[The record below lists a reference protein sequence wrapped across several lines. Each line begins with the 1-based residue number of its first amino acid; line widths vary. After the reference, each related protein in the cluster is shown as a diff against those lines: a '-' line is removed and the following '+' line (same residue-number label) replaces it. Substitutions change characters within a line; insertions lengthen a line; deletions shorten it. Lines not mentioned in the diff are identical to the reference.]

1 MTEEFDH
8 DIIEAV
14 PFERAEANLQRSGF
28 KLLSIP
34 TAIATVFL
42 ILAVAAAFMFLAR
55 AVRVDINPVADTFRF
70 TSGFSYKLGDRY
82 LMLAGDY
89 QFTAGKQ
96 GYHILESTLT
106 VGDSAD
112 QNFTFDLVKLPGIL
126 SVSTNPEV
134 NAEVFIDQK
143 SVGITPVTLRDI
155 TAGLHDV
162 TFRAKRYLDF
172 NTEIDIEGMLQ
183 AQTLLAE
190 LQPAWAMV
198 NLSTK
203 PAAAEI
209 YIDEI
214 LVGATNSAI
223 EVLQGDHAISLKKKG
238 YKSWQSTIT
247 TVAGVDQSM
256 PLVVLEKSDGKVS
269 IESFPAGANININDR
284 YRGQTPM
291 KVVLA
296 PGRDYVVRLT
306 KAGYYPAEKRLSVK
320 PDEDLSLNQNLNPI
334 LGSVR
339 FLISP
344 ADSQLYVDGKLI
356 KDPTK
361 QLSLP
366 VSRHDIR
373 ITKAGYATYSETITP
388 QASTTQQFV
397 VQLQTEDEARIAAIP
412 ISIDTEAGIRL
423 KLILP
428 GEFSMGASRREPGR
442 RSNEITKTVE
452 LTRPYYLGTTEVS
465 NKQFKLFDR
474 SHDSGILG
482 RALLSDADRPV
493 VNVSWDDAMA
503 FCNWLSEKSGLPLA
517 YERINGV
524 WQAVKPMNTG
534 FRLPTEAE
542 WVWASRYASGP
553 TPTRFP
559 WGDAMPP
566 VDVHGNYA
574 DESANSMVPYTIK
587 SYNDTFRGP
596 SPVDHFAPNEL
607 GIHDLAGN
615 VAEWLHDYYSVK
627 TPKEKLIDP
636 MGPDQGDYHVIR
648 GSSYKH
654 GRFSELRWT
663 YRDYGIEPRPDV
675 GFRIARL
682 LEQ

>member
-14 PFERAEANLQRSGF
+14 PFERAEANLQRRRLKFFSV
-28 KLLSIP
+28 P
-34 TAIATVFL
+34 TAIGTVFL

-55 AVRVDINPVADTFRF
+55 AVRVDINPTADTFRF

-82 LMLAGDY
+82 LMLSGDY

-126 SVSTNPEV
+126 SISTNPEV

-143 SVGITPVTLRDI
+143 PVGTTPVTLLDI
-155 TAGLHDV
+155 SAGLHDI
-162 TFRAKRYLDF
+162 TFRAARYLDF
-172 NTEIDIEGMLQ
+172 NTEIDVEGMLQ
-183 AQTLLAE
+183 EQSLLAE
-190 LQPAWAMV
+190 LKPAWAMI
-198 NLSTK
+198 NISTK
-203 PAAAEI
+203 PTQAEI
-209 YIDEI
+209 YLDDT
-214 LVGATNSAI
+214 LVGVTNSDI
-223 EVLQGDHAISLKKKG
+223 EVLQGDHAITLKKKG

-247 TVAGVDQSM
+247 TLAGVDQVIQ
-256 PLVVLEKSDGKVS
+256 LVVLEKSDGKVS
-269 IESFPAGANININDR
+269 IKSSPTGANININNR

-296 PGRDYVVRLT
+296 PGRDYVVRLS
-306 KAGYYPAEKRLSVK
+306 KAGYYPAEKNLSLK
-320 PDEDLSLNQNLNPI
+320 ADEDLSLTQVLKPI

-344 ADSQLYVDGKLI
+344 KDSQLYVDGKLI
-356 KDPTK
+356 ADATK
-361 QLSLP
+361 QISLP
-366 VSRHDIR
+366 VSRHDIQ
-373 ITKAGYATYSETITP
+373 ITKPGYAVYNETITP
-388 QASTTQQFV
+388 QAGTTQQFV
-397 VQLQTEDEARIAAIP
+397 VQLQTDDEARIAAIP
-412 ISIDTEAGIRL
+412 ASIDTDAGITL

-428 GEFSMGASRREPGR
+428 GEFTMGASRREPGR
-442 RSNEITKTVE
+442 RSNEISKTVE
-452 LTRPYYLGTTEVS
+452 LTRPYYLATTEVS

-517 YERINGV
+517 YARDNGV

-566 VDVHGNYA
+566 VEIHGNYA
-574 DESANSMVPYTIK
+574 DESAYSMVPYTIK
-587 SYNDTFRGP
+587 TYNDTFRGP
-596 SPVDHFAPNEL
+596 SPVDHFPANEL

-627 TPKEKLIDP
+627 TSKDKLIDP
-636 MGPDQGDYHVIR
+636 TGPDQGDYHVIR

-682 LEQ
+682 LED

>member
-1 MTEEFDH
+1 
-8 DIIEAV
+8 
-14 PFERAEANLQRSGF
+14 
-28 KLLSIP
+28 
-34 TAIATVFL
+34 
-42 ILAVAAAFMFLAR
+42 
-55 AVRVDINPVADTFRF
+55 
-70 TSGFSYKLGDRY
+70 
-82 LMLAGDY
+82 
-89 QFTAGKQ
+89 
-96 GYHILESTLT
+96 
-106 VGDSAD
+106 
-112 QNFTFDLVKLPGIL
+112 
-126 SVSTNPEV
+126 
-134 NAEVFIDQK
+134 
-143 SVGITPVTLRDI
+143 
-155 TAGLHDV
+155 
-162 TFRAKRYLDF
+162 
-172 NTEIDIEGMLQ
+172 
-183 AQTLLAE
+183 
-190 LQPAWAMV
+190 
-198 NLSTK
+198 
-203 PAAAEI
+203 
-209 YIDEI
+209 
-214 LVGATNSAI
+214 
-223 EVLQGDHAISLKKKG
+223 
-238 YKSWQSTIT
+238 
-247 TVAGVDQSM
+247 
-256 PLVVLEKSDGKVS
+256 
-269 IESFPAGANININDR
+269 
-284 YRGQTPM
+284 
-291 KVVLA
+291 
-296 PGRDYVVRLT
+296 
-306 KAGYYPAEKRLSVK
+306 
-320 PDEDLSLNQNLNPI
+320 
-334 LGSVR
+334 
-339 FLISP
+339 
-344 ADSQLYVDGKLI
+344 
-356 KDPTK
+356 
-361 QLSLP
+361 
-366 VSRHDIR
+366 
-373 ITKAGYATYSETITP
+373 
-388 QASTTQQFV
+388 
-397 VQLQTEDEARIAAIP
+397 
-412 ISIDTEAGIRL
+412 
-423 KLILP
+423 
-428 GEFSMGASRREPGR
+428 MGASRREPGR